1 MALIECKEC
10 GHKISEFATKCPKCG
25 VDVKIEKAIIQP
37 VVSNESPKPK
47 EIVKKSE
54 GFIKEPVSN
63 TESNKK
69 KKKGFLFLILGILIV
84 VILAGVSNIDR
95 GVNSDDEIKSNTNE
109 LLKKLG
115 DEANQQKEKEEEEQ
129 AIRDYQKIKDKEL
142 KKKERRN
149 KELVNNNLG
158 NYLKASANDYKQK
171 LLGGIKNLKIT
182 VSNTSDYTM
191 EQVIVEV
198 KYHKLNNKLY
208 TTKNLYFKNLK
219 ANSNMTLFAPETNVG
234 TYVKYRIIEV
244 KAPSLN

>member
-10 GHKISEFATKCPKCG
+10 GHKISEHAVKCPKCG
-25 VDVKIEKAIIQP
+25 ADSKLNKVVIPPVIPEEVEKPIEIKKENKKIVEPTKEAVVDV
-37 VVSNESPKPK
+37 
-47 EIVKKSE
+47 
-54 GFIKEPVSN
+54 N
-63 TESNKK
+63 TNKK
-69 KKKGFLFLILGILIV
+69 KKRGPLLLIIGSLIIIMLIGIFTIDF
-84 VILAGVSNIDR
+84 GGNSNSEL
-95 GVNSDDEIKSNTNE
+95 NSNTNE
-109 LLKKLG
+109 LFKKIS
-115 DEANQQKEKEEEEQ
+115 DEANEQKQ
-129 AIRDYQKIKDKEL
+129 AAIDYQKIKDKEL

-171 LLGGIKNLKIT
+171 LLGGIKNLRIT
-182 VSNTSDYTM
+182 VSNSSDYTM

-234 TYVKYRIIEV
+234 TYVKYKIIEV
-244 KAPSLN
+244 KPPSLN